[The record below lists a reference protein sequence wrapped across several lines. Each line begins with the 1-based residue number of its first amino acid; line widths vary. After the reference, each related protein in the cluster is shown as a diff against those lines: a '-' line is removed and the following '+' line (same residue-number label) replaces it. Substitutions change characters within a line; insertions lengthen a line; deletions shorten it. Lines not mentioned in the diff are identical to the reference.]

1 MKKLLTFQNFEIQKN
16 DIGKSIRE
24 SLDFTNDKNNII
36 DVFQDF
42 IDDGEKILFR
52 SANGNA
58 EYGDYLKNNEK
69 WQKFTPV
76 MKSSNKIV
84 SKFYVK
90 LTPKDDSYD
99 RLIEIMNDMN
109 TAIGRL
115 GTDGWVMRDI
125 QLKTGG
131 VHCQSVKILS
141 VDYTFE
147 RPYKVLDEPFTLPD
161 EKTFKNIFETKTGLV
176 VIDLDIDESE
186 TFVRF
191 GSQSYDGSLP
201 SEKWLDDKFEE
212 ICDIFGFQY
221 YDYDPQRATVLFEY
235 DSGD

>member
-1 MKKLLTFQNFEIQKN
+1 MRKLSTFNKFRNSKLDRLTLNESI
-16 DIGKSIRE
+16 DIENEKV
-24 SLDFTNDKNNII
+24 NII
-36 DVFQDF
+36 NIFRDF
-42 IDDGEKILFR
+42 IDDGEKLVFR
-52 SANGNA
+52 SANGDA
-58 EYGDYLKNNEK
+58 TFDDYLQKNDK
-69 WQKFTPV
+69 WSKFQPV